1 MQLQLYGILKT
12 LRAAFLTDRLT
23 SKAERTMGTRGFCY
37 TSSMIKIAVL
47 DNIRAL
53 PEAQAEI
60 RSLAANEVTFP
71 ENAAGSTEELVAR
84 TGAAEAV
91 LINTGTKIDKNYLD
105 ACPSVKY
112 VGLCGTSTANVD
124 LEALK
129 ARGIIFTN
137 VADYGDE
144 PTAEYIF
151 LQLES
156 LARGVGKYQW
166 QDMPRELMGKAI
178 GIVGLGALGK
188 AIANLAL
195 AYKMNASYF
204 SAHRKP
210 EWEERGLRFAELHAL
225 LTTCEIIVLSTPTN
239 LKVLGEAEFA
249 LLKPN
254 SILVQASIG
263 TPFDRE
269 AFLHWIAKDD
279 NYAIFDQGVGE
290 ESSRIYKALPRVILS
305 ATSSGNTY
313 ETRQR
318 LGMKV
323 VENLKDYVAGSAQ

>member
-1 MQLQLYGILKT
+1 M
-12 LRAAFLTDRLT
+12 
-23 SKAERTMGTRGFCY
+23 M
-37 TSSMIKIAVL
+37 KIAVL
-47 DNIRAL
+47 DNIRVL
-53 PEAQAEI
+53 PDVQEEI
-60 RSLAANEVTFP
+60 RRLAVNEVTFP
-71 ENAAGSTEELVAR
+71 EGAPASAEELIAR
-84 TGAAEAV
+84 TGDAGAV
-91 LINTGTKIDKNYLD
+91 LINTGTKIDKTYPD

-129 ARGIIFTN
+129 ARGIAFTN

-144 PTAEYIF
+144 PTAEYNF

-166 QDMPRELMGKAI
+166 KDTPRELMGKSI
-178 GIVGLGALGK
+178 GIIGLGALGK

-195 AYKMNASYF
+195 AYKMDTRYF

-210 EWEERGLRFAELHAL
+210 EWEERGLRYTELHDL
-225 LTTCEIIVLSTPTN
+225 LTTCEIIVISTPTN

-269 AFLHWIAKDD
+269 AFLKWIATNN

-290 ESSRIYKALPRVILS
+290 ESFRMYKTLPRVILS

-318 LGMKV
+318 LGTKV
-323 VENLKDYVAGSAQ
+323 IENLKSYIASRA

>member
-1 MQLQLYGILKT
+1 M
-12 LRAAFLTDRLT
+12 
-23 SKAERTMGTRGFCY
+23 M
-37 TSSMIKIAVL
+37 KIAVL
-47 DNIRAL
+47 DNIRVL
-53 PEAQAEI
+53 PEVQEAI
-60 RSLAANEVTFP
+60 RGLASNDVVFP
-71 ENAAGSTEELVAR
+71 EGAPASAQELIAR
-84 TGAAEAV
+84 TGEAEGV
-91 LINTGTKIDKNYLD
+91 LINTGTKIDNNYLE

-129 ARGIIFTN
+129 ARGIAFTN
-137 VADYGDE
+137 VTDYGDE

-166 QDMPRELMGKAI
+166 SDQPHELMGKAI
-178 GIVGLGALGK
+178 GIIGLGALGK

-195 AYKMNASYF
+195 AYKMDAHYF
-204 SAHRKP
+204 STHRKP
-210 EWEERGLRFAELHAL
+210 EWEEHGLRYAELPDL
-225 LTTCEIIVLSTPTN
+225 LSACEIVVLSTPTN
-239 LKVLGEAEFA
+239 LKVLGGAEFA

-269 AFLHWIAKDD
+269 AFLKWIATED

-290 ESSRIYKALPRVILS
+290 ESFRIYKILPRVILS

-318 LGMKV
+318 LGAKV
-323 VENLKDYVAGSAQ
+323 IENLKTFVATLT